1 MSRLSNTPGQNASAA
16 GPNMPDSSTLSLT
29 RREAREQEAK
39 ATQRPKLFAAASAPK
54 RSTRPRTST
63 SPALAAS
70 AVAAKTIHVKRRVF
84 SNLAT
89 IGVMAGV
96 GLILIST
103 TVPANAFSRPQA
115 SISAS
120 VSSGSGAKTQELEVQ
135 AAAAPTLV
143 RDDYTV
149 VSLVRQVE
157 AQAGSRGYAFT
168 NSPTAAVQ
176 WPFPGGSPITSG
188 FGPRQ
193 VAGCGFC
200 STYHQG
206 LDFTPGSGV
215 PIQAIAAGTVSAAI
229 PSGSGL
235 GNHVIVDHVINGQ
248 RVQTLYAHMIA
259 GSINVTAGQ
268 SVAVGQV
275 LGAVGSTGASTGA
288 HLHFE
293 VHLDGTPIDPF
304 SWLQANAG

>member
-1 MSRLSNTPGQNASAA
+1 MSRFPNTPGQNVSVEGSNIPVSSAS
-16 GPNMPDSSTLSLT
+16 SLT

-39 ATQRPKLFAAASAPK
+39 AASRPKLFAAAPAPK
-54 RSTRPRTST
+54 RATRPAPSA

-70 AVAAKTIHVKRRVF
+70 AIVATTTHVKRRVL

-89 IGVMAGV
+89 IGAMAGV

-103 TVPANAFSRPQA
+103 TVPANAFSRPET
-115 SISAS
+115 SVSAS
-120 VSSGSGAKTQELEVQ
+120 ASSATEAKTQELEVK
-135 AAAAPTLV
+135 AAAAPALV

-149 VSLVRQVE
+149 VSPVRKVE
-157 AQAGSRGYAFT
+157 AQAGTRGYTFT
-168 NSPTAAVQ
+168 NSSTAAVQ

-215 PIQAIAAGTVSAAI
+215 PIHAIAAGTVSAAI

-235 GNHVIVDHVINGQ
+235 GHHVIVDHVVNGQ
-248 RVQTLYAHMIA
+248 RVQTKYGHMLS
-259 GSINVTAGQ
+259 GSMKVTAGQ
-268 SVAVGQV
+268 TVAVGQV

-293 VHLDGTPIDPF
+293 VHLDGTPVDPF
-304 SWLQANAG
+304 AWLQANAG